1 MQRTVGWKDIAK
13 ESKKIYNGKEKNV
26 GFISDTVGELEKSV
40 RNELFRRLKSKYSI
54 RQIERVTGI
63 SRGVIHKS

>member
-1 MQRTVGWKDIAK
+1 MVDDKTKITDEAIRINILKELGIEAK
-13 ESKKIYNGKEKNV
+13 RI
-26 GFISDTVGELEKSV
+26 GELEKSV
-40 RNELFRRLKSKYSI
+40 RNELLRRLKSKYSI

>member
-1 MQRTVGWKDIAK
+1 M
-13 ESKKIYNGKEKNV
+13 

-40 RNELFRRLKSKYSI
+40 RNELLRRLKSKYSI